1 MQDGPKP
8 VEPGTCSTPFALGA
22 ASPSIRRVRVVMSTY
37 NPSPAVVER
46 VGSGPV
52 AVDDIAYEAPQVP
65 IDTPTVAIR
74 IPYLVGQTFDSAR
87 AVLAGLN
94 LRLGTVR
101 KVSANDRHDVVS
113 RQQPDSGTPASP
125 GDSVNVDVD
134 SVPPAL
140 SDRAPGDRATE
151 EELARRG
158 ISVRVVRD
166 PGTQRLTPPQSP
178 QERTND

>member
-65 IDTPTVAIR
+65 IDTPTVAIILTWSVR
-74 IPYLVGQTFDSAR
+74 HSIRR
-87 AVLAGLN
+87 AMLAGLN

-101 KVSANDRHDVVS
+101 R
-113 RQQPDSGTPASP
+113 SP
-125 GDSVNVDVD
+125 
-134 SVPPAL
+134 
-140 SDRAPGDRATE
+140 RMTAT
-151 EELARRG
+151 
-158 ISVRVVRD
+158 
-166 PGTQRLTPPQSP
+166 TW
-178 QERTND
+178 